1 MAAETLNCPMCGASA
16 STDSSKC
23 EHCGA
28 RLATIA
34 CPACFGMMFIGARF
48 CSHCGAAARRLEK
61 DVSELNC
68 PRCRVSLHAALIG
81 DTELLECPTCEGLW
95 ADSVALG
102 RIQNDRE
109 RQAAVLGSAGP
120 LPLAGGVTELNV
132 RYIPCPEC
140 NQLMNRINFARC
152 SNVIVDVCRPHGTWL
167 DKDELR
173 RIVEFIRAGGLD
185 RSRQKE
191 MAELEEQR
199 RQVAAARTAAASEAN
214 AYGRNYD
221 PRSGGVSL
229 VVELLR
235 GFLR

>member
-1 MAAETLNCPMCGASA
+1 MTLNCPMCGASA
-16 STDSSKC
+16 STESSKC

-34 CPACFGMMFIGARF
+34 CPACFGMMFIGAKF

-61 DVSELNC
+61 DVSELKC
-68 PRCRVSLHAALIG
+68 PRCRVSLNHALIG
-81 DTELLECPTCEGLW
+81 DTELLECPKCEGLW
-95 ADSVALG
+95 ADSAALG

-120 LPLAGGVTELNV
+120 LPEAGGVTDLNV
-132 RYIPCPEC
+132 RYIPCPVC

-152 SNVIVDVCRPHGTWL
+152 SNVIVDVCRQHGTWL
-167 DKDELR
+167 DREELR
-173 RIVEFIRAGGLD
+173 RIVEFIRAGGLE

-191 MAELEEQR
+191 LAELELQR
-199 RQVAAARTAAASEAN
+199 RQVAAARTAAAGEAS

>member
-28 RLATIA
+28 RLAAIA
-34 CPACFGMMFIGARF
+34 CSACFGMMFVGAKF

-61 DVSELNC
+61 NVSELNC
-68 PRCRVSLHAALIG
+68 PRCRESLQATLVG
-81 DTELLECPTCEGLW
+81 DTELLECPKCEGLW
-95 ADSVALG
+95 VDLVALG

-173 RIVEFIRAGGLD
+173 RIVEFIRAGGME

-191 MAELEEQR
+191 MADLEEQR

-214 AYGRNYD
+214 AYGRDYD
-221 PRSGGVSL
+221 ARNGGVPL
-229 VVELLR
+229 VVELLK

>member
-1 MAAETLNCPMCGASA
+1 
-16 STDSSKC
+16 
-23 EHCGA
+23 
-28 RLATIA
+28 
-34 CPACFGMMFIGARF
+34 MMFLGAKF

-61 DVSELNC
+61 DVSSLKC
-68 PRCRVSLHAALIG
+68 PHCRTSLRTTLIG
-81 DTELLECPTCEGLW
+81 DMELLECPECEGLW
-95 ADSVALG
+95 ADSEALA

-109 RQAAVLGSAGP
+109 RQAAVLGSAGA
-120 LPLAGGVTELNV
+120 LPLAGGVTELKV
-132 RYIPCPEC
+132 RYIPCPVC

-152 SNVIVDVCRPHGTWL
+152 SNVIVDVCRSHGTWL

-173 RIVEFIRAGGLD
+173 HIVEFIRAGGLE

-191 MAELEEQR
+191 ISELEEQR
-199 RQVAAARTAAASEAN
+199 RQVAAARTAATGDAAG
-214 AYGRNYD
+214 YGRSYD

>member
-1 MAAETLNCPMCGASA
+1 MAAATLNCPMCGASA
-16 STDSSKC
+16 STEDSKC
-23 EHCGA
+23 AHCGA

-34 CPACFGMMFIGARF
+34 CPSCFGMMFIGAKF

-61 DVSELNC
+61 AVSDLKC
-68 PRCRVSLHAALIG
+68 PRCQVPLHATLIG
-81 DTELLECPTCEGLW
+81 DIELLECPKCEGLW
-95 ADSVALG
+95 ADSAALG

-120 LPLAGGVTELNV
+120 LPEAAGVTDLNV
-132 RYIPCPEC
+132 RYIPCPVC

-173 RIVEFIRAGGLD
+173 RIVEFIRAGGLE

-191 MAELEEQR
+191 LADLEQQR
-199 RQVAAARTAAASEAN
+199 RQVAAARTAAASDAT
-214 AYGRNYD
+214 AYGQTYD